1 MKTEAEI
8 GVELQAKNIW
18 GFEKLEEARGDHP
31 INAEAGARTCQH
43 FDIGL
48 LPSRTVTNFFF
59 FFFDGPVAYGVSQP
73 EIRSELQL

>member
-1 MKTEAEI
+1 MQHKVKTEAEI

-18 GFEKLEEARGDHP
+18 GFEKLEEVRVGHP

-48 LPSRTVTNFFF
+48 LPSRTVTKFFF
-59 FFFDGPVAYGVSQP
+59 SFLMALWHMEFPSQ
-73 EIRSELQL
+73 R